1 MSDEER
7 LKLVKMTKAE
17 IIDHF
22 AHLSSAVEAKDKET
36 NTLKDIHQSE
46 KESLI
51 AENNRLKTAQKGK
64 QQGQEETSKL
74 IETLTEKHKKEVE
87 QLRNENASLKKES
100 NHEEAVR
107 LQMENQNLKEMLIR
121 RIEFSDSLL
130 KTQQGLNELSVEL
143 NRLYRE
149 KEFGK

>member
-7 LKLVKMTKAE
+7 IKLEKMTKAE
-17 IIDHF
+17 ILDHF
-22 AHLSSAVEAKDKET
+22 AHLSSAVEAKDKEI
-36 NTLKDIHQSE
+36 NTLKDLHQSE

-51 AENNRLKTAQKGK
+51 AENTRLKTSQKGK
-64 QQGQEETSKL
+64 QQAQEETSKM
-74 IETLTEKHKKEVE
+74 IEALTEKHKRELE
-87 QLRNENASLKKES
+87 QLRNENAALKKEA
-100 NHEEAVR
+100 NHEETAR
-107 LQMENQNLKEMLIR
+107 LQMENGTFKELLVR

-130 KTQQGLNELSVEL
+130 KTLQGVNEMGVEI

>member
-7 LKLVKMTKAE
+7 IKLEKMTKAE
-17 IIDHF
+17 ILDHF
-22 AHLSSAVEAKDKET
+22 AHLSSAVEAKDKEI
-36 NTLKDIHQSE
+36 NTLKDLHQSE
-46 KESLI
+46 KDSLI
-51 AENNRLKTAQKGK
+51 ADITRLKTSQKGTK
-64 QQGQEETSKL
+64 QAQEETSKM
-74 IETLTEKHKKEVE
+74 IEALTEKHKKELE
-87 QLRNENASLKKES
+87 QVRNENASLKKES
-100 NHEEAVR
+100 NHDEAVR
-107 LQMENQNLKEMLIR
+107 LQMENANLKELLIR